1 MINFY
6 PYPIRIKVSL
16 WTLLNQHLWFKGVLW
31 GLEALVIGC
40 IIAGIILWVR

>member
-16 WTLLNQHLWFKGVLW
+16 WTLLNQHTEIKAVIWV
-31 GLEALVIGC
+31 LEALIIGC
-40 IIAGIILWVR
+40 IIAGIIWWVR